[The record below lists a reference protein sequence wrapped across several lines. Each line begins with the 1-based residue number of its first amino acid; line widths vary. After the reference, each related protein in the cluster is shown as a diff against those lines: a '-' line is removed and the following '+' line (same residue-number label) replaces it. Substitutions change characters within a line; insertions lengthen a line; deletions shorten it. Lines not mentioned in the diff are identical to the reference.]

1 VSTPNGARAKQKR
14 RPGFWWLFFYGRR
27 RRGFPWLLAT
37 LFTATLLL
45 GLTFAIPGA
54 DWTRVVDVVGI
65 AVIALLLA
73 GSVALALLAF
83 LRPRGRR

>member
-1 VSTPNGARAKQKR
+1 MKERR

-27 RRGFPWLLAT
+27 RRGFPWLLAA
-37 LFTATLLL
+37 LIAAALLL

-54 DWTRVVDVVGI
+54 EWTRVVDLVGVVL
-65 AVIALLLA
+65 IALLLA
-73 GSVALALLAF
+73 GSVGLALLAF

>member
-1 VSTPNGARAKQKR
+1 MSRKP

-27 RRGFPWLLAT
+27 RRGFPWLLAAV
-37 LFTATLLL
+37 LATALLL

-54 DWTRVVDVVGI
+54 DRARWLDLVAVG
-65 AVIALLLA
+65 VIGLLFA
-73 GSVALALLAF
+73 GSLAFALIAF